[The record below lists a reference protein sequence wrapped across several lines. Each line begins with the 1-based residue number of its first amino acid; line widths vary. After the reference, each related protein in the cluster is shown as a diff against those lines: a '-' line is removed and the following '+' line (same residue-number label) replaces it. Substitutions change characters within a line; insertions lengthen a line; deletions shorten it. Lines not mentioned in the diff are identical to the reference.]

1 MPKLLPILALAA
13 CALAALPARAHIDM
27 QGPLMS
33 RGGDQ
38 KQSPCDGARGDGPV
52 YTFEPGSTIT
62 LTVNEVIPHPSYFRI
77 AFDDDGDDAFVEPA
91 SIDPIDSNRRCPY
104 NADDQ
109 CGESDFCNVTSATGG
124 ATVLW
129 DNIDPHLAGAPRS
142 YTWNVK
148 LPDVE
153 CDNCVIQVL
162 QVMEDVVHGAYCP
175 TGSCTDSSLEDIY
188 HRCIDIVLQSGATN
202 SPGTTTAPVAIE
214 GVECA
219 PQTGGA
225 GSGGTSAGGAG
236 GAGGAAGSAGAPTAG
251 STAGAPA
258 SAGAGATAGMG
269 AIAGSGAGAPASAA
283 GSSAGGAPGGAS
295 GSGGI
300 GTVGSPI
307 TGAPPT
313 AGAPASA
320 GSADSGGC
328 AVREP
333 GRASAVGLAWTGLA
347 LVLARWR
354 RRPPHRVHGP

>member
-1 MPKLLPILALAA
+1 MPKLLLILAMTTST
-13 CALAALPARAHIDM
+13 LAALPARAHIDM

-38 KQSPCDGARGDGPV
+38 KQSPCDGERGDGPV

-91 SIDPIDSNRRCPY
+91 SIDPIDSNRACPY
-104 NADDQ
+104 NANDK
-109 CGESDFCNVTSATGG
+109 CGESDFCNVTSANGG

-129 DNIDPHLAGAPRS
+129 DNIEPHLAGAPRS

-162 QVMEDVVHGAYCP
+162 QVMEDVIHGAYCP

-188 HRCIDIVLQSGATN
+188 HRCIDIVLQRGATN
-202 SPGTTTAPVAIE
+202 SPGTTTMPVAIDGE
-214 GVECA
+214 ECA
-219 PQTGGA
+219 PSGGA

-236 GAGGAAGSAGAPTAG
+236 GTAGSAGAPTAG
-251 STAGAPA
+251 STAGAAA
-258 SAGAGATAGMG
+258 SAGAGGSAGMG

-295 GSGGI
+295 GGGGQ

-307 TGAPPT
+307 TGVPPT

-320 GSADSGGC
+320 ASADSGGC
-328 AVREP
+328 AVSAP
-333 GRASAVGLAWTGLA
+333 GRAGAVSFSWTA
-347 LVLARWR
+347 LLLGFARWR
-354 RRPPHRVHGP
+354 RTSRA